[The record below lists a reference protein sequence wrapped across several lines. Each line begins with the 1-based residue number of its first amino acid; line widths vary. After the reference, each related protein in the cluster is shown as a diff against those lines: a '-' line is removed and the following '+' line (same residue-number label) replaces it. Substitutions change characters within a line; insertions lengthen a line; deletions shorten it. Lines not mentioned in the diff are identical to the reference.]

1 MRYLQQKEL
10 DLASRYLFL
19 SMAITVIRQDR
30 KHMEQGKFKI
40 KEPYMELLGK
50 MELEARKERKE
61 LRKQMDHMKLQ
72 VVESGRN
79 DSFTSFLF
87 LAHGYE
93 EKRNYFNPAIR
104 KKVENILFE
113 LMKKSQ
119 QPGQFEYQTQQQ
131 KETNGSGL
139 RE

>member
-1 MRYLQQKEL
+1 MRYLKQKEL

-50 MELEARKERKE
+50 MELEARQERRK
-61 LRKQMDHMKLQ
+61 LRKQMDQMKLQ

-119 QPGQFEYQTQQQ
+119 QSVPHGYQQPQTLD
-131 KETNGSGL
+131 GSGL
-139 RE
+139 PE

>member
-1 MRYLQQKEL
+1 MRYLKQKEL

-30 KHMEQGKFKI
+30 KYMEQGKFKI

-50 MELEARKERKE
+50 MELEARNERKK
-61 LRKQMDHMKLQ
+61 LRKQMDQLKLQ

-113 LMKKSQ
+113 LMKRSQ
-119 QPGQFEYQTQQQ
+119 QSTPHDYQKAQAPVGNDLQ
-131 KETNGSGL
+131 G
-139 RE
+139 

>member
-1 MRYLQQKEL
+1 MRYLKQNEL

-40 KEPYMELLGK
+40 KEPYMEMLGK
-50 MELEARKERKE
+50 MELEAREERRK
-61 LRKQMDHMKLQ
+61 LRKQMDQMKLQ

-113 LMKKSQ
+113 LMRKSQ
-119 QPGQFEYQTQQQ
+119 RSAQHGDQQPQVS
-131 KETNGSGL
+131 NGNGPL
-139 RE
+139 E

>member
-1 MRYLQQKEL
+1 MRNLKQNEL
-10 DLASRYLFL
+10 DIATRYLFL
-19 SMAITVIRQDR
+19 SMAIVVIKQDR
-30 KHMEQGKFKI
+30 KHFDVGKFKI
-40 KEPYMELLGK
+40 KEPYLELLGK

-61 LRKQMDHMKLQ
+61 LKHQMDRLNIH

-104 KKVENILFE
+104 KKVEMILFE
-113 LMKKSQ
+113 LMRKSQ
-119 QPGQFEYQTQQQ
+119 QPAQ
-131 KETNGSGL
+131 KYRKKATTIADDLQG
-139 RE
+139 

>member
-1 MRYLQQKEL
+1 MRYLKQKEL

-19 SMAITVIRQDR
+19 SMAIAVIKQDR
-30 KHMEQGKFKI
+30 KHFEQGKFKI

-50 MELEARKERKE
+50 MELEAREERKK
-61 LRKQMDHMKLQ
+61 LRQQMDQQNLQ

-119 QPGQFEYQTQQQ
+119 QSAHGGHHEKLAMSSDDPRG
-131 KETNGSGL
+131 
-139 RE
+139 